1 MKDEYIILI
10 KIGCPY
16 SENAISLLQ
25 EKKQKHHV
33 IDYFKLSKKMKENVN
48 GLIKNAN
55 KNKEYNYYPKIFK
68 NEEFIGGFDKLS
80 KILIK

>member
-1 MKDEYIILI
+1 MIDEYLVLI

-16 SENAISLLQ
+16 SENAISLLK

-48 GLIKNAN
+48 ELIKSLN

-68 NEEFIGGFDKLS
+68 NEKFIGGYDKLS